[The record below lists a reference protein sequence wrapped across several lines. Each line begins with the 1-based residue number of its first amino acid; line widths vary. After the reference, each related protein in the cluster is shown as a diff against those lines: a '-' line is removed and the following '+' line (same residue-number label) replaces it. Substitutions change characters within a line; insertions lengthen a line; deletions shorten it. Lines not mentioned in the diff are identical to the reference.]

1 MAKTKTQ
8 KEAKLVKKNA
18 QANIVLTRGASIT
31 KVAKV
36 KKDAKIVSKKAE
48 VKVAAPKTMR
58 NRSGLHIINPR
69 KPSAMV
75 AGVAVKVAVVDVT
88 GVAKGNMTLSPEIF
102 GQTPNKNLVAQA
114 VRVYLANQRQGTSS
128 TKTRSD
134 VTGSTRKIYRQK
146 GTGRARHGAAK
157 GPIFVGGGIVFGP
170 HPQDYSLKF
179 PKKMKKAA
187 LIYALSQKAQD
198 GAIRVIDGD
207 FSGKTKEIAK
217 LMKIMDLNK
226 KGIVNKALFV
236 TDKNENSARAAHNL
250 AGLKIESAA
259 TLSTYGVVI
268 CRYLIFMK
276 SAVAD
281 VTERLTKKD

>member
-1 MAKTKTQ
+1 MEKTKT
-8 KEAKLVKKNA
+8 VKKVEVKKA
-18 QANIVLTRGASIT
+18 P
-31 KVAKV
+31 VAKKV
-36 KKDAKIVSKKAE
+36 VAEKKVTVTKKAA
-48 VKVAAPKTMR
+48 VKVVTPVVQTMK

-69 KPSAMV
+69 KVSGRTTGTTVKVGVVNV
-75 AGVAVKVAVVDVT
+75 AGAT
-88 GVAKGNMTLSPEIF
+88 QGTMTLSSEVF
-102 GQTPNKNLVAQA
+102 GQTPNRNLIAQA

-128 TKTRSD
+128 TKTRAD

-198 GAIRVIDGD
+198 GAIRIVDGD
-207 FSGKTKEIAK
+207 FSGKTKEVAK
-217 LMKIMDLNK
+217 LMKTMDLNK
-226 KGIVNKALFV
+226 KGIVNKVLFV
-236 TDKNENSARAAHNL
+236 TDKNENTARAAHNL

-268 CRYLIFMK
+268 CRNLVFMK
-276 SAVAD
+276 SAVTD